1 MKRGFVKSR
10 RARFF
15 ALVGGGC
22 LLAGVS
28 VYAALAWSTGVPA
41 PARPFFRKENAGPLV
56 IAHRGGA
63 GLWPENTLYAFER
76 AAKLGVDVI
85 ELDVRST
92 SDGVLIVIHDATLN
106 RTSDGAGRVSEMTL
120 EQLKKYDA
128 GYRWSSDNGKSF
140 PVRGSAITVPTL
152 EEVFTAL
159 PKMRFIIEPK
169 QDAPSITGPL
179 CGLIRKH
186 GMSDKVVV
194 GSFSHSII
202 SEFRQACP
210 EVATSAS
217 PSEVSKFL
225 AMQKAGLDR
234 AYSPPM
240 QALQVPEYMGGL
252 QVLSRGFV
260 EAAHGRNLQVHAWT
274 INEAG
279 DMRRI
284 IDMGV
289 DGLMTDYPDRLM
301 KLLGR
306 PAGGL

>member
-1 MKRGFVKSR
+1 MKSR
-10 RARFF
+10 RARFL
-15 ALVGGGC
+15 ALFGIGC
-22 LLAGVS
+22 LLAVVS

-41 PARPFFRKENAGPLV
+41 TERPFFRKEKAGPLV

-76 AAKLGVDVI
+76 AGRLGVDVI

-92 SDGVLIVIHDATLN
+92 SDGVLVAMHDATVN
-106 RTSDGAGRVSEMTL
+106 RTTDGAGRVSEMTL

-128 GYRWSSDNGKSF
+128 GYRWSSDGGKSF
-140 PVRGSAITVPTL
+140 PVRGRGISVPTL

-159 PKMRFIIEPK
+159 PKTRFIVEPK
-169 QDAPSITGPL
+169 QDAPSITAAL
-179 CGLIRKH
+179 CSLIRGR
-186 GMSDKVVV
+186 GMADKVVV
-194 GSFSHSII
+194 ASFSNAIM

-210 EVATSAS
+210 EIATSAT

-225 AMQKAGLDR
+225 AMQKTGLDR

-240 QALQVPEYMGGL
+240 QALQVPEYLGGL

-260 EAAHGRNLQVHAWT
+260 EAAHGRKLQVHAWT
-274 INEAG
+274 INETQ
-279 DMRRI
+279 DMRRMI
-284 IDMGV
+284 EMGV

-306 PAGGL
+306 PTDGLSSEE